1 MTIPKIIHQ
10 TVADKANLHPL
21 FQQNIEKIKALNS
34 GYEYHLYDDP
44 EVSEFISRH
53 YGNAMLD
60 CFERINPAYGA
71 ARADLFRYLL
81 MYKIGGVYLD
91 IKSTMN
97 RPLDDV
103 LQPDDSYLLSHW
115 RNGPDEPFQGWGM
128 HWGCGPRGEYQQWHI
143 VAAPEHP
150 FLEAVIKKVVK
161 NIENYDP
168 SGEDRGKA
176 GVWRTTGPIP
186 YTVAIRE
193 IVDKFAY
200 RLVDIEDLGFY
211 YSIADDSRSG
221 HVPLLGPHYSNSV
234 EPIVMGGNAGAGQNT
249 SFHKSIFNRIYHEHL
264 WGQGSGPGSSF
275 DNTVEYR
282 GFLQQF
288 MKTNQIKSVVDIGCG
303 DWQFSQHI
311 DWSGIRYIGL
321 DVSDVVLAN
330 TRSFA
335 TDGIEFHEFDALS
348 GVLPSADLAI
358 MKDVLQHWSN
368 ADILAFLPKL
378 KTFDRVLIT
387 NGFPEHAMRQ
397 LNADIRPGEYRSIDL
412 SLPPFNLKG
421 SFVFWYNA
429 DEPKMVYCWNRD

>member
-1 MTIPKIIHQ
+1 
-10 TVADKANLHPL
+10 
-21 FQQNIEKIKALNS
+21 
-34 GYEYHLYDDP
+34 
-44 EVSEFISRH
+44 
-53 YGNAMLD
+53 
-60 CFERINPAYGA
+60 
-71 ARADLFRYLL
+71 
-81 MYKIGGVYLD
+81 
-91 IKSTMN
+91 
-97 RPLDDV
+97 
-103 LQPDDSYLLSHW
+103 
-115 RNGPDEPFQGWGM
+115 
-128 HWGCGPRGEYQQWHI
+128 
-143 VAAPEHP
+143 
-150 FLEAVIKKVVK
+150 
-161 NIENYDP
+161 
-168 SGEDRGKA
+168 
-176 GVWRTTGPIP
+176 
-186 YTVAIRE
+186 
-193 IVDKFAY
+193 
-200 RLVDIEDLGFY
+200 
-211 YSIADDSRSG
+211 
-221 HVPLLGPHYSNSV
+221 
-234 EPIVMGGNAGAGQNT
+234 MGGNAGAGQNT